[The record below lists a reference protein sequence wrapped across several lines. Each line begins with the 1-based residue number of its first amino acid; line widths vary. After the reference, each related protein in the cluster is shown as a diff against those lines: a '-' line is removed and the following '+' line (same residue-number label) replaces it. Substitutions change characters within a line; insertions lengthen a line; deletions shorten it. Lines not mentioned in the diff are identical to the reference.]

1 MSPAKVDPSCKS
13 SSTSKSSYPR
23 LCKISLV
30 SRRRFLDVDGCLL
43 LAAFSSVSSSAALCN
58 HLAPVQSVL
67 CHLVEGVFHVQVSG
81 RLNVTGHK
89 FGEICGVS
97 RLSCLRNKG
106 LPHLCELWLKTQNQK
121 RWFAIRVDMSKTERR
136 KHISMHHC
144 KNEVQNKSNCL
155 LTSSLL
161 TTEKQSRNIQCFH
174 GNFHYAPG
182 QSGVIS
188 RRFRPIHFI
197 HGCVLAQARALP
209 EVFIHDH
216 HKRLRVGGK
225 PQTLTNWFSRSCSK
239 ACRA

>member
-1 MSPAKVDPSCKS
+1 MSSAKVGPSCKS

-67 CHLVEGVFHVQVSG
+67 CHLVEGVFHVPVSG

-89 FGEICGVS
+89 FAEICAVS
-97 RLSCLRNKG
+97 HLSCLRNKG

-121 RWFAIRVDMSKTERR
+121 RSFAIRVDMSKTERR

-155 LTSSLL
+155 FTLSLL
-161 TTEKQSRNIQCFH
+161 TTENNHATSSAFMAVFTMPPAK
-174 GNFHYAPG
+174 
-182 QSGVIS
+182 V
-188 RRFRPIHFI
+188 
-197 HGCVLAQARALP
+197 VLYLAVSDQ
-209 EVFIHDH
+209 FTSFM
-216 HKRLRVGGK
+216 G
-225 PQTLTNWFSRSCSK
+225 
-239 ACRA
+239 ACWLKHLHCQKC